1 MRAQFNGSYELAAI
15 PFAPIPV
22 SLCTRAIN
30 STKQLLDSAVVE

>member
-22 SLCTRAIN
+22 SLCDEGD
-30 STKQLLDSAVVE
+30 QLDQAVA